1 MKPDTSPT
9 EKSDS
14 KGADDDAKPGRLK
27 PSDWRASDEASSV
40 RRARYV
46 IGVALIVAS
55 VVSFVV
61 MWWIKGNQEQAAIDS
76 YKSDSALSS
85 QLSSAQNDLSNVQS
99 QMSDRY
105 SPPSAPV
112 MDSLAA
118 QLKDTQARIAD
129 LRTQQA
135 SLPPTA
141 RAPSEWAA
149 TKIVDDRWTTIW
161 AIYAVAIACLILVA
175 GVYLRYLRLEKER
188 QLENRQLV
196 QQIVNEEA
204 TDEFD
209 LQNLWEANKKQL
221 QLYHQIV
228 VNYAQSSRQS
238 TQVFLVCGFFF
249 IVLVGVFALTRSTT
263 AGAISSSIVSA
274 TGAIV
279 TGFIAQAALKNQDSS
294 SRELVEFF
302 SHPLDVQRALA
313 AERLIMSM
321 PEDDQSK
328 AKLIVVEHLA
338 AAINQRARR
347 AGESKPTP
355 EAV

>member
-1 MKPDTSPT
+1 MTPDVPST
-9 EKSDS
+9 EKSGH
-14 KGADDDAKPGRLK
+14 KDAEGGMQSETRL
-27 PSDWRASDEASSV
+27 SDWRASDEWSSV
-40 RRARYV
+40 RRAGYV
-46 IGVALIVAS
+46 VCVALIVFS
-55 VVSFVV
+55 VVVFAV
-61 MWWIKGNQEQAAIDS
+61 MWWVKENQEQAAKES
-76 YKSDSALSS
+76 YKSYYVLTGQLDSA
-85 QLSSAQNDLSNVQS
+85 QRDLSDIQYK
-99 QMSDRY
+99 MSDSY

-112 MDSLAA
+112 MDSLAER
-118 QLKDTQARIAD
+118 LKDTQTRIAD
-129 LRTQQA
+129 LRNQQA
-135 SLPPTA
+135 ALPPSS
-141 RAPSEWAA
+141 RAPSESAA
-149 TKIVDDRWTTIW
+149 VSIVDDGWTAIW
-161 AIYAVAIACLILVA
+161 SIYAAVIACSILVA
-175 GVYLRYLRLEKER
+175 GVYLRYLRLEKGR
-188 QLENRQLV
+188 QFENRRLV
-196 QQIVNEEA
+196 QQIIEEEA

-238 TQVFLVCGFFF
+238 TQVFLICGFFF
-249 IVLVGVFALTRSTT
+249 IVLVGVFALTRSST

-279 TGFIAQAALKNQDSS
+279 TGFIVQAALKNQDSS

-321 PEDDQSK
+321 PEEDQSK